1 MYIVQFWT
9 VFSVFRCGGGVEIFS
24 LIHFWCATYYKI
36 NPNPEVRINPKI
48 KAKNETP
55 YCSRQRSVLV
65 TAWVRDILRLPKRDL
80 LCFRTPQH

>member
-1 MYIVQFWT
+1 V
-9 VFSVFRCGGGVEIFS
+9 GGEKKRNFEIFS

-36 NPNPEVRINPKI
+36 NFNPEVRINPKI

-65 TAWVRDILRLPKRDL
+65 TAWVRDILRPRSIDQYLGVLQKVVL
-80 LCFRTPQH
+80 LGEPSLI